1 MYDLARYP
9 GMIICPGCK
18 AENKD
23 GVEACPYC
31 GTSLASAKKSAAAAA
46 GTGAVSSGSAASGL
60 NPAANPVDSNQ
71 SGSGAQPASQMHQE
85 VKDLSRQ
92 VERAVE
98 KAVLGQSQN
107 GSANV
112 PNTTRRRLLAALG
125 LVATGGASGFGGFRF
140 GAGQHSNAANLQ
152 DLQTKLQQQL
162 TANQKLNTAIT
173 ELNRELSSKQTEYDK
188 LAKKQT
194 SSKSQETQMESSLRM
209 TEQKLKKAQDDA
221 ASLQQQLNAERH
233 GAKYGKIEWTG
244 NLDKKGESLL
254 VEINNGKAMKGSL
267 AGALPGVSCKIYPID
282 AAASVVEAPNR
293 ANPNHVIFRVNGKG
307 KTSVRFFWEV
317 S

>member
-1 MYDLARYP
+1 
-9 GMIICPGCK
+9 MIICPGCK

-31 GTSLASAKKSAAAAA
+31 GTSLVAAKKSAAAAA
-46 GTGAVSSGSAASGL
+46 GTGAVSSGSAAPGL
-60 NPAANPVDSNQ
+60 NSAANAVDSDQ
-71 SGSGAQPASQMHQE
+71 TGSGAQSASQVHQG

-92 VERAVE
+92 VELAVE
-98 KAVLGQSQN
+98 KVVLGQPQN

-140 GAGQHSNAANLQ
+140 GAGHSDAANSQ
-152 DLQTKLQQQL
+152 DLQTKLQL
-162 TANQKLNTAIT
+162 LLMANQKLNTAIA
-173 ELNRELSSKQTEYDK
+173 ELNRQLASKQAEYEK

-194 SSKSQETQMESSLRM
+194 SSRSQETQMESSLRV

-244 NLDKKGESLL
+244 NLDKRGESLL

-267 AGALPGVSCKIYPID
+267 AGALPGVPCKIYPID
-282 AAASVVEAPNR
+282 VSASVVEAPNR
-293 ANPNHVIFRVNGKG
+293 TSPNHVVFRVYGKG